1 MKKIS
6 SKEDET
12 FLQNSV
18 SSAKKIHSKK
28 HCIVSII
35 SEHQNQISQKLP
47 KRNKDNLQKNKK

>member
-18 SSAKKIHSKK
+18 SSAKKKNPQQKKLHSFYNFWTPKPD
-28 HCIVSII
+28 I
-35 SEHQNQISQKLP
+35 SKVTKEE
-47 KRNKDNLQKNKK
+47 